1 MAHGE
6 VPMPFVVLLAS
17 WARLAVPSWRSLTR
31 TAKASAF
38 LCVWM
43 DVGTPQTMHQE
54 ALLCAF
60 GCDGWT

>member
-1 MAHGE
+1 MAHGG

-17 WARLAVPSWRSLTR
+17 QARLAVPSWRSLTR

-38 LCVWM
+38 LCAWM

-54 ALLCAF
+54 ALLCPF
-60 GCDGWT
+60 GCDG

>member
-17 WARLAVPSWRSLTR
+17 QARLAVPSWRSLTR

-38 LCVWM
+38 LCAWM

-54 ALLCAF
+54 ALLCVF
-60 GCDGWT
+60 GRDG

>member
-1 MAHGE
+1 MAHGK
-6 VPMPFVVLLAS
+6 VPMPFAVLLAS
-17 WARLAVPSWRSLTR
+17 QAKLAVPFWRSLTI

-38 LCVWM
+38 LCAWM

-60 GCDGWT
+60 GCDG